1 MAKLNVGE
9 LVSKTALFG
18 VAGWIF
24 ENALCGDRYS
34 SLFRGAKVPFLPI
47 YAANGV
53 VLTAAAPYVSS
64 WPVFGKGLAYATLG
78 TAVEYIGCQIDRKLL
93 AQRASFS
100 PGGFGGN
107 DALARVSDGCV
118 TFTRSAMWGGLGLV
132 AEKFK

>member
-9 LVSKTALFG
+9 LISKTAMFG
-18 VAGWIF
+18 IAGWVF

-34 SLFRGAKVPFLPI
+34 PLFRGAKVPFLPI

-64 WPVFGKGLAYATLG
+64 WPTFGKGLAYATLG
-78 TAVEYIGCQIDRKLL
+78 TAVEYLGCQIDRKLL
-93 AQRASFS
+93 AQRATFG
-100 PGGFGGN
+100 PGGFGT
-107 DALARVSDGCV
+107 DALSRATEGCV
-118 TFTRSAMWGGLGLV
+118 NFTRSALWGGLGLV